1 MLPVAVNSGASP
13 LGFTS
18 QSKHKGKIMLNFL
31 IHGIL
36 ANIYAMIIIW
46 IIARAITPK
55 SGSLSDKK
63 LPLAL
68 KVALTLV
75 PYLLAILSFFLLMSF
90 IHFRF
95 DYEKIKEAIEKRNE
109 Q

>member
-55 SGSLSDKK
+55 SGSLSNKK

-109 Q
+109 